1 MEIEWN
7 QTREELH
14 VREGQIQEIC
24 RAGKKEG
31 LVTLE
36 METEWEKNDRPHKCS
51 EFCK

>member
-1 MEIEWN
+1 VKSY
-7 QTREELH
+7 TC
-14 VREGQIQEIC
+14 VRDKSKKFAVQE
-24 RAGKKEG
+24 KKEG